1 MNTIDTI
8 GEEACKLFQQR
19 DRLERELRAIDNQ
32 LRSLRAQYMVEGR
45 VWGISTERFRQEVSA

>member
-19 DRLERELRAIDNQ
+19 DTLQRELRAIDNQ
-32 LRSLRAQYMVEGR
+32 LRSLRKQYMTEGR

>member
-19 DRLERELRAIDNQ
+19 DQLERQLRAIDNQ
-32 LRSLRAQYMVEGR
+32 LRSLRAQYMTEGR

>member
-19 DRLERELRAIDNQ
+19 DQLERDLRSIDNQ
-32 LRSLRAQYMVEGR
+32 LRGLRKQYMEAGR
-45 VWGISTERFRQEVSA
+45 IWGITPERFRQEVSA